1 MGKILVTGGNGFVGN
16 HIVNY
21 LTSKDYKLFSPS
33 SSELNVT
40 NDEDWSKWEDRG
52 IEHVIHLA
60 GKTFVPDSW
69 EHPEDF
75 ILTNA
80 IGTLQAVTFCRKQ
93 SIGMTYIS
101 AYIYGQ
107 PKSNPISEMAEI
119 NPNNPYAVSKYMGEE
134 ICAFFGKYFDMDITT
149 LRLFNVYGKG
159 QSTRF
164 LIPMI
169 INQVLDKQS
178 NITVQDLAPKRDYIH
193 IDDVCRAVE
202 CSMSRTKGYN
212 VFNIGSGV
220 SYSVREIIE
229 MVQKAAHTNK
239 KVESKQNVR
248 RNEINDVV
256 ADIEKIEKQWGWK
269 PQVSMEK
276 GIEYCLE
283 SEK

>member
-1 MGKILVTGGNGFVGN
+1 MGKILVTGGNGFIGK
-16 HIVNY
+16 HIIDY
-21 LTSKDYKLFSPS
+21 LLSKDYEIFSPS
-33 SSELNVT
+33 SLELNVT
-40 NDEDWSKWEDRG
+40 NDEDWSKWEDQD

-69 EHPEDF
+69 DHPEDF

-80 IGTLQAVTFCRKQ
+80 MGTLQAVTLCRKKR
-93 SIGMTYIS
+93 IGMTYIS

-107 PKSNPISEMAEI
+107 SKSNPISEMAEI

-134 ICAFFGKYFDMDITT
+134 ICAFYGKYFAMDITA

-159 QSTRF
+159 QSARF
-164 LIPMI
+164 LIPLI
-169 INQVLDKQS
+169 INQALDGQS
-178 NITVQDLAPKRDYIH
+178 DIIVQDLEPKRDYVY

-202 CSMSRTKGYN
+202 CSISKTKGYN
-212 VFNIGSGV
+212 VFNVGSGV

-239 KVESKQNVR
+239 KVKSRQNVR
-248 RNEINDVV
+248 RNELNDVV

-269 PQVSMEK
+269 PQVTMEK

-283 SEK
+283 IAK